1 MINKKFTLLLLAL
14 AVFSCSS
21 NQKNTENNSEPQLQ
35 AKTQKEKPT
44 EAKKAEEIKE
54 VISVVVEEDESLASE
69 PQVIYFTT
77 NSSKLVKDSVLTLSQ
92 KVLPQALS
100 SKTKRV
106 VVEAHAD
113 ERGSAIYNQNLS
125 ERRAKAVKDYLIK
138 NGVRS
143 AKVRTVGYGET
154 KPVALGH
161 DEAAWS
167 QNRRAVMISIK
178 K

>member
-21 NQKNTENNSEPQLQ
+21 NKKNTENNSAPQLQ
-35 AKTQKEKPT
+35 KITQEEKPL

-54 VISVVVEEDESLASE
+54 VISLVVEEDEGLESE
-69 PQVIYFTT
+69 PQVIYFAT
-77 NSSKLVKDSVLTLSQ
+77 NSSKLVKDSVSTLSQ

-100 SKTKRV
+100 AKTKKV

-113 ERGSAIYNQNLS
+113 ERGSAIYNQKLS